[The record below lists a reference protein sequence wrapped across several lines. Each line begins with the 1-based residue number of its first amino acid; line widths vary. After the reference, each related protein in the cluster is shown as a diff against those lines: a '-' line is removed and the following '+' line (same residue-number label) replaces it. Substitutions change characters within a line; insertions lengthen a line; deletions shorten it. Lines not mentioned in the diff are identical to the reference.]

1 MKANKVLLTLALSGL
16 ILITGDVFGQ
26 EGREMTRTE
35 HQAYDSMQ
43 TAKHNE
49 MVTREQK
56 EDDAERITDAKRAQR
71 ETSEKAKETRR
82 IDREASRA
90 AREARMALKS
100 EKKAQKARIDADKQ
114 SKKADRA
121 KDISD
126 EN

>member
-1 MKANKVLLTLALSGL
+1 MKAKFFLTVAISGL
-16 ILITGDVFGQ
+16 VLIAGEVFGQ
-26 EGREMTRTE
+26 EQREMTRTE

-43 TAKHNE
+43 SAKHDE
-49 MVTREQK
+49 MVIKEQK

-71 ETSEKAKETRR
+71 ETSAKAKQTRR

-90 AREARMALKS
+90 AREARMALRS